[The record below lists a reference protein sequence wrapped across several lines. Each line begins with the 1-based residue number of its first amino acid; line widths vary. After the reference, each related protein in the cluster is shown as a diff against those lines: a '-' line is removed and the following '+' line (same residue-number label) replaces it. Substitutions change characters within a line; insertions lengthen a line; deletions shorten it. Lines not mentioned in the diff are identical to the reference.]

1 MSTTQ
6 QPDLPS
12 LSASSSSKISSST
25 SSSASSSSSSSSS
38 SSLSSAT
45 RQQLPRREAKKAAEE
60 EEWIRGSAPRTEGVD
75 AEVRGI
81 VKFLEEVDE
90 YKPTVPEAVVRQYL
104 QLGGTATDD
113 PRTLKLVALAT
124 DNFLANIVKEAR
136 DIGKLRVG
144 NKRPNP
150 NGSGGGGEDPDADVP
165 LTMEDIAESLRSKGI
180 KITKPSSAVH
190 SE

>member
-1 MSTTQ
+1 MK
-6 QPDLPS
+6 
-12 LSASSSSKISSST
+12 LSWPQIAATDSKKLGFLDPIPEFLSWVSR
-25 SSSASSSSSSSSS
+25 SAPFSKKKD
-38 SSLSSAT
+38 
-45 RQQLPRREAKKAAEE
+45 PRAGRGSYNIGSY

-124 DNFLANIVKEAR
+124 DNFLANVVKEAR